1 MSDRLRVAV
10 LMGGPSAEH
19 DVSLVSGG
27 AVLRTLDR
35 SRYAPLRV
43 EIGRDGRW
51 SFGPP
56 ETDARSAPAE
66 PPAADAAAAPADAP
80 MALPAGLERLTATA
94 DVAFIALHGPFGE
107 DGTIQAILEALRMP
121 YTGAGVAASALGMD
135 KALFKRLVEAL
146 GIPVAPWI
154 EVSRTR
160 WSADPEGQLARLEE
174 LARTTGDVRLMVK
187 PAALGSSVGMTLA
200 HDPVERPAAL
210 EGAFAHGPR
219 ALVEG
224 YIAEARELE
233 LAVLGRSHSQNA
245 DDTTHDATDADVFGP
260 GEIFPGREFYD
271 YSAKYDEGVS
281 RTTPTADVD
290 DELRQRVRHL
300 ALTAFRAIGA
310 EGMARIDFLV
320 QPGRVLLSEINT
332 IPGFTPISL
341 YPAMVEAG
349 GVSFGE
355 LCSRLI
361 QLGLE
366 RAR

>member
-27 AVLRTLDR
+27 AVLRALDR
-35 SRYAPLRV
+35 SRYEPVRV

-56 ETDARSAPAE
+56 G
-66 PPAADAAAAPADAP
+66 AATADAP
-80 MALPAGLERLTATA
+80 LALPAGLERLIATA

-200 HDPVERPAAL
+200 HDAVERPAAL
-210 EGAFAHGPR
+210 EEAFAHGPR

-224 YIAEARELE
+224 YITEARELE
-233 LAVLGRSHSQNA
+233 LAVLGRTHSQGA
-245 DDTTHDATDADVFGP
+245 DDVTHDATDADVFGP

-281 RTTPTADVD
+281 RTRPTADVD

-300 ALTAFRAIGA
+300 ALAAFAAIGA
-310 EGMARIDFLV
+310 EGMARVDFLV
-320 QPGRVLLSEINT
+320 QP
-332 IPGFTPISL
+332 
-341 YPAMVEAG
+341 
-349 GVSFGE
+349 
-355 LCSRLI
+355 
-361 QLGLE
+361 
-366 RAR
+366 

>member
-1 MSDRLRVAV
+1 
-10 LMGGPSAEH
+10 MGGPSAEH

-27 AVLRTLDR
+27 AVMRALARE
-35 SRYAPLRV
+35 RYAPVRV

-51 SFGPP
+51 SFGQP
-56 ETDARSAPAE
+56 DAPAGPSDSSDE
-66 PPAADAAAAPADAP
+66 TG
-80 MALPAGLERLTATA
+80 MTLSAGLDRLSASA
-94 DVAFIALHGPFGE
+94 DLAFIALHGPFGE
-107 DGTIQAILEALRMP
+107 DGTIQAILEALGMP

-154 EVSRTR
+154 EVSRAR
-160 WSADPEGQLARLEE
+160 WSADPDGELARLEV
-174 LARTTGDVRLMVK
+174 LARASGDPRLMVK

-200 HDPVERPAAL
+200 HAAEERPAAL
-210 EGAFAHGPR
+210 EEAFAHGRR
-219 ALVEG
+219 ALVEA
-224 YIAEARELE
+224 YVAKARELE
-233 LAVLGRSHSQNA
+233 LAVLGRPDPQ
-245 DDTTHDATDADVFGP
+245 DADVDIFGP

-281 RTTPTADVD
+281 QTTPTADVD
-290 DELRQRVRHL
+290 DELRDHL
-300 ALTAFRAIGA
+300 RGFAVAAFRAIGA
-310 EGMARIDFLV
+310 EAMARVDFLV
-320 QPGRVLLSEINT
+320 QPGRVLISEINT

-361 QLGLE
+361 ELGLA

>member
-27 AVLRTLDR
+27 AVLRALDR
-35 SRYAPLRV
+35 ERYAPVRV
-43 EIGRDGRW
+43 EIGHDGRW

-56 ETDARSAPAE
+56 DAPAGPPDAPAE
-66 PPAADAAAAPADAP
+66 APL
-80 MALPAGLERLTATA
+80 ALPAGLERLPAAA
-94 DVAFIALHGPFGE
+94 DLAFIALHGPFGE
-107 DGTIQAILEALRMP
+107 DGTIQAILEALGMP
-121 YTGAGVAASALGMD
+121 YTGEGVAASALGMD

-154 EVSRTR
+154 EVTRAR
-160 WSADPEGQLARLEE
+160 WSADPERE
-174 LARTTGDVRLMVK
+174 LARIEVLARATGDARLMVK

-200 HDPVERPAAL
+200 HHAQERPAAL
-210 EGAFAHGPR
+210 ERAFAHGRR

-224 YIAEARELE
+224 YIADARELE
-233 LAVLGRSHSQNA
+233 LAVLGRPGAHGA
-245 DDTTHDATDADVFGP
+245 DDATDTHGVDVFGP

-281 RTTPTADVD
+281 RTTPEADVD
-290 DELRQRVRHL
+290 HDLRDRVRQL
-300 ALTAFRAIGA
+300 ALAAFRAIGA
-310 EGMARIDFLV
+310 EAMARVDFLV

-349 GVSFGE
+349 GIPFGE

>member
-1 MSDRLRVAV
+1 VNDRLRVAV

-19 DVSLVSGG
+19 DVSLVSGR
-27 AVLRTLDR
+27 AVLRALDR
-35 SRYAPLRV
+35 ERYAPVRV

-51 SFGPP
+51 WFRPH
-56 ETDARSAPAE
+56 DAPASSE
-66 PPAADAAAAPADAP
+66 TGARAVPAEASLT
-80 MALPAGLERLTATA
+80 LPAGLERLSESA
-94 DVAFIALHGPFGE
+94 DLAFIALHGPFGE
-107 DGTIQAILEALRMP
+107 DGTIQAILEALGMP

-135 KALFKRLVEAL
+135 KALFKRLVEGL

-160 WSADPEGQLARLEE
+160 WSADPDGELARLEE
-174 LARTTGDVRLMVK
+174 LARAARDDRLMVK

-200 HDPVERPAAL
+200 HDAKERPAAL
-210 EGAFAHGPR
+210 EEAFAHGSR

-233 LAVLGRSHSQNA
+233 LAVLGRPHAQGA
-245 DDTTHDATDADVFGP
+245 HDAHDALDGGDVDVFGP

-281 RTTPTADVD
+281 RTTPVADVD
-290 DELRQRVRHL
+290 DELRDRVRQL
-300 ALTAFRAIGA
+300 AVTAFRAIGA
-310 EGMARIDFLV
+310 EAMARVDFLV

-349 GVSFGE
+349 GIPFGE

>member
-27 AVLRTLDR
+27 AVLRALDR
-35 SRYAPLRV
+35 ERYAPV
-43 EIGRDGRW
+43 GVAIGRDGRW

-56 ETDARSAPAE
+56 DAPAASPE
-66 PPAADAAAAPADAP
+66 TGARVVRAGASLS
-80 MALPAGLERLTATA
+80 LPAGLERLSASA
-94 DVAFIALHGPFGE
+94 DLAFIALHGPFGE
-107 DGTIQAILEALRMP
+107 DGTIQAILEALGMP

-135 KALFKRLVEAL
+135 KALFKRMVEAL

-154 EVSRTR
+154 EVSRRR
-160 WSADPEGQLARLEE
+160 WGADPDGELARLEE
-174 LARTTGDVRLMVK
+174 LAREAGDQRLMVK

-200 HDPVERPAAL
+200 HHANERPAAL
-210 EGAFAHGPR
+210 AEAFAHGPR
-219 ALVEG
+219 ALVEV

-233 LAVLGRSHSQNA
+233 LAVLGRPDAQGA
-245 DDTTHDATDADVFGP
+245 HDARDALDAGDVEVFGP

-281 RTTPTADVD
+281 RTTPAADVD
-290 DELRQRVRHL
+290 DELRDRVRQL
-300 ALTAFRAIGA
+300 AVAAFRAIGA
-310 EGMARIDFLV
+310 EAMARVDFLV
-320 QPGRVLLSEINT
+320 HPGRVLLSEINT

-349 GVSFGE
+349 GISFGE

>member
-27 AVLRTLDR
+27 ATLRALDR
-35 SRYAPLRV
+35 ARYAPLRV

-51 SFGPP
+51 SFDPP
-56 ETDARSAPAE
+56 DAPAGSSD
-66 PPAADAAAAPADAP
+66 PSTKAG
-80 MALPAGLERLTATA
+80 MTLPAGLERLSASA
-94 DVAFIALHGPFGE
+94 DLAFIALHGPFGE
-107 DGTIQAILEALRMP
+107 DGTIQAILEGIGMP

-135 KALFKRLVEAL
+135 KALFKRMVEAL

-154 EVSRTR
+154 EVSRAR
-160 WSADPEGQLARLEE
+160 WTADPDGELARLEG
-174 LARTTGDVRLMVK
+174 LARSTGDPRLMVK

-200 HDPVERPAAL
+200 HTAGERPAAL
-210 EGAFAHGPR
+210 EEAFAHGPR
-219 ALVEG
+219 ALVEA
-224 YIAEARELE
+224 YVADARELE
-233 LAVLGRSHSQNA
+233 LAVLGRPGGPGAVGASDAREA
-245 DDTTHDATDADVFGP
+245 DSEDMDVYGP

-271 YSAKYDEGVS
+271 YSAKYEDGVS
-281 RTTPTADVD
+281 RTTPVADVD
-290 DELRQRVRHL
+290 DELRGRLRAL
-300 ALTAFRAIGA
+300 ALAAFRAIGA
-310 EGMARIDFLV
+310 EAMARVDFLV

-349 GVSFGE
+349 GVSFE
-355 LCSRLI
+355 QLCSRLI

>member
-10 LMGGPSAEH
+10 VVGGPSAEH
-19 DVSLVSGG
+19 DVSLVSGA
-27 AVLRTLDR
+27 AVLRALDR
-35 SRYAPLRV
+35 QRYAPLRV

-56 ETDARSAPAE
+56 EASP
-66 PPAADAAAAPADAP
+66 DAP
-80 MALPAGLERLTATA
+80 PHAALETPLTLPAGLERLSATA

-107 DGTIQAILEALRMP
+107 DGTVQAILEALGMP

-146 GIPVAPWI
+146 GLPVAPWI
-154 EVSRTR
+154 EVSRAR
-160 WSADPEGQLARLEE
+160 WNGDPARELARLEE
-174 LARTTGDVRLMVK
+174 LARATGDVRLMVK

-200 HDPVERPAAL
+200 HDGQERSTAL
-210 EGAFAHGPR
+210 EEAFAHGPR
-219 ALVEG
+219 ALVEA
-224 YIAEARELE
+224 YVAEARELE
-233 LAVLGRSHSQNA
+233 LGVLARE
-245 DDTTHDATDADVFGP
+245 TRDAEGEDVFGP

-271 YSAKYDEGVS
+271 YGAKYDEGVS

-290 DELRQRVRHL
+290 DELRDRLRHL
-300 ALTAFRAIGA
+300 AVEAFHAIGA
-310 EGMARIDFLV
+310 EGMARVDFLV

-341 YPAMVEAG
+341 YPAMAEAG